1 MLLPSLPAALQ
12 ARLSGRHFTV
22 DTLGQSE
29 SDIFLFDDA
38 VLKVAPQS
46 REAENELQ
54 MLQWLSGK
62 IPVPQVLFH
71 TCESDT
77 SFLLMSR
84 LSGVLACDKAYMQ
97 NPEQLARLLAQG
109 LKMLWAVD
117 ISDCPCQNTLDRK
130 LRAAQYNIEHG
141 SVDVDDAEPDT
152 FGAGGFRDPEHLL
165 SWLCDNRHEE
175 EPVLSHGDYCLPNIF
190 LQGGKISGFLDLG
203 RAGTAD
209 KWQDIALCLRSLRQ
223 NFAGKFSGQPQPGF
237 SDKLLFDALGLK
249 PDWEKIRYYILLDE
263 LF

>member
-1 MLLPSLPAALQ
+1 
-12 ARLSGRHFTV
+12 
-22 DTLGQSE
+22 
-29 SDIFLFDDA
+29 
-38 VLKVAPQS
+38 
-46 REAENELQ
+46 
-54 MLQWLSGK
+54 
-62 IPVPQVLFH
+62 
-71 TCESDT
+71 
-77 SFLLMSR
+77 
-84 LSGVLACDKAYMQ
+84 MQ

-141 SVDVDDAEPDT
+141 LVDVDDAEPDT
-152 FGAGGFRDPEHLL
+152 FGVGGFRGPEHLL
-165 SWLCDNRHEE
+165 SWLCDNRPEE

-203 RAGTAD
+203 RAGIAD

-237 SDKLLFDALGLK
+237 SDELLFDALAIK

>member
-29 SDIFLFDDA
+29 SEIFLFDDA

-71 TCESDT
+71 ACESDT

-97 NPEQLARLLAQG
+97 KPEQLVRLLAQG
-109 LKMLWAVD
+109 LKML
-117 ISDCPCQNTLDRK
+117 
-130 LRAAQYNIEHG
+130 
-141 SVDVDDAEPDT
+141 
-152 FGAGGFRDPEHLL
+152 
-165 SWLCDNRHEE
+165 
-175 EPVLSHGDYCLPNIF
+175 
-190 LQGGKISGFLDLG
+190 
-203 RAGTAD
+203 
-209 KWQDIALCLRSLRQ
+209 
-223 NFAGKFSGQPQPGF
+223 
-237 SDKLLFDALGLK
+237 
-249 PDWEKIRYYILLDE
+249 
-263 LF
+263 